1 MANTLTKQ
9 KLKLAKEIFKILTSN
24 TFKFNNWDI
33 LLTISYV
40 NNNNVM
46 TDKDTWIDPRNL
58 PKDLNYNITVKYK
71 DSSYDELPVLELMSQ
86 SLSDLTHIK
95 LYIDT

>member
-86 SLSDLTHIK
+86 SLSILTHIK
-95 LYIDT
+95 LHLI